1 MNNYPI
7 NSELMRYIE
16 ASVLPLYDAFDRGH
30 NREHVCRVIAESLE
44 LAQNYNVDVN
54 RVYTI
59 AAYHDAGMARG
70 RDLHH
75 IYSAELLA
83 HDTNLLRWFSPDDL
97 QQMAEAIEDHRAS
110 GKHPPR
116 SIYGAI
122 VAEADRDLCPDIVLR
137 RTMQF
142 GMNRYPDRPFE
153 FHLQRTIEHL
163 HEKYAAGG
171 YLKLWLHSPKNER
184 GLTELRAIIANPA
197 ELERR
202 CRAIYENIKPRQ

>member
-7 NSELMRYIE
+7 NSELRRYIE
-16 ASVLPLYDAFDRGH
+16 ASVLPLYDAFDSGH

-122 VAEADRDLCPDIVLR
+122 VAEADRDLYPDIVLR

-184 GLTELRAIIANPA
+184 GLDELRAIIANPA